1 MPSYQL
7 ILSQKRG
14 VVAQQKEEKKSGGN
28 VLGSALIRGEAQLL
42 WDQSCVLSSSRNV
55 ASFPCSFFILLPFIF
70 SLCPAPPRLPLHSAH
85 LFLRYPPSLPLF
97 LSAPLIRFGS
107 TPRSE
112 KNIGG
117 IASF

>member
-14 VVAQQKEEKKSGGN
+14 VVAQQKEKKRGGN
-28 VLGSALIRGEAQLL
+28 VLGSALIRGEAHLL

-85 LFLRYPPSLPLF
+85 LFLHHPPSLPPS
-97 LSAPLIRFGS
+97 LSLCS
-107 TPRSE
+107 TYKIWRHS
-112 KNIGG
+112 KI
-117 IASF
+117 